1 MRLLPKS
8 LFGKICVAVAIVFV
22 FVAGFLSWGP
32 HVQSAQPQTW
42 STAENGENNEQQA
55 TDVNMG
61 AMLFRTLLS
70 LVIVF
75 GILYLVVFGLKKMM
89 GQKRSGRNSA
99 IALNV
104 IGSTFLGPKK
114 AVYLVQVADRVL
126 ILGVTD
132 SQVSMLSEISDEETL
147 KTLKPLQNAQKNTTT
162 SFSEHLNAML
172 KGIRRNDG

>member
-8 LFGKICVAVAIVFV
+8 LFGKICVVVAIVFV
-22 FVAGFLSWGP
+22 FVIGFFSWGP
-32 HVQSAQPQTW
+32 HLQSAQPQTW
-42 STAENGENNEQQA
+42 STAEQGENNEQQA

-61 AMLFRTLLS
+61 ALLFRTILS
-70 LVIVF
+70 LIVVF
-75 GILYLVVFGLKKMM
+75 GILYLVVFGLKKAM
-89 GQKRSGRNSA
+89 GQKGSGKNSG
-99 IALNV
+99 ISLKV

-114 AVYLVQVADRVL
+114 AVYVVQVIDRVL

-132 SQVSMLSEISDEETL
+132 AQVSMLSEISDEETL
-147 KTLKPLQNAQKNTTT
+147 KTLRPIQNAQKSSTA